1 MFQIRRLLKTGFAF
15 FVSLL
20 ILTGCN
26 SSRKFASDPIY
37 DMGKY
42 RTETKKSTPQ
52 KQTSPTVNKDKQNSS
67 KLNPSASALV
77 AEAKKWIG
85 TPYRYG
91 GHSRS
96 GTDCSG
102 FVMEVFRAAV
112 GIELPRTSRDQHKN
126 SIRIDAKQ
134 LEVGDLVFFATG
146 GSGGGVSHV
155 GIFIGDNNMIHAS
168 TSRGVMISGL
178 GEKYWVK
185 NYHSAG
191 RVAKF
196 KNMTS
201 KQSSVPAVGTRET
214 IPAQTAPAP
223 TPAKTS
229 KSTPV
234 KAEDVRAAVK
244 SKVKEKVK
252 KTVKE
257 KVKKEVKKQAKAS
270 TQKAKAKPV
279 KNAKAQPV
287 QSNTPPKNTV
297 EVSHTD
303 LEKILNQNNS
313 ETKNDIFD

>member
-1 MFQIRRLLKTGFAF
+1 MFQTRRLLKTVFAF
-15 FVSLL
+15 FVTLL
-20 ILTGCN
+20 ILTGCH

-37 DMGKY
+37 DMGRY
-42 RTETKKSTPQ
+42 RTETRKSTPQ
-52 KQTSPTVNKDKQNSS
+52 KQTSPAVESRSSS

-91 GHSRS
+91 GHSKS

-102 FVMEVFRAAV
+102 FIMEVFRAGV
-112 GIELPRTSRDQHKN
+112 GIELPRTSKDQHKN
-126 SIRIDAKQ
+126 STRINANQ

-146 GSGGGVSHV
+146 GSNGGVSHV
-155 GIFIGDNNMIHAS
+155 GLYIGDNNMIHAS

-185 NYHSAG
+185 TYHSAG

-201 KQSSVPAVGTRET
+201 KTPSAPVSEPRET
-214 IPAQTAPAP
+214 KPIQTAPAP
-223 TPAKTS
+223 TPAKTTQ
-229 KSTPV
+229 STPV
-234 KAEDVRAAVK
+234 KAEDIRDAVK

-252 KTVKE
+252 KTVKD
-257 KVKKEVKKQAKAS
+257 KVKKEVKKQAD
-270 TQKAKAKPV
+270 TKAKRAKSKPV
-279 KNAKAQPV
+279 KNAKAQPI
-287 QSNTPPKNTV
+287 QSNTPPKNAV

-303 LEKILNQNNS
+303 LDKILKQNS
-313 ETKNDIFD
+313 NDIFD

>member
-1 MFQIRRLLKTGFAF
+1 MFQTRRLLKTAFAF
-15 FVSLL
+15 FVSLM

-52 KQTSPTVNKDKQNSS
+52 KQTSPIVKDKPSSS

-112 GIELPRTSRDQHKN
+112 GIELPRTSKDQHK
-126 SIRIDAKQ
+126 SSTCIDVKQ

-201 KQSSVPAVGTRET
+201 KQSSVPAVET
-214 IPAQTAPAP
+214 QQPKPSQTKPTP
-223 TPAKTS
+223 TPAKTTQT
-229 KSTPV
+229 TPV
-234 KAEDVRAAVK
+234 KAEDVRAVVK

-270 TQKAKAKPV
+270 TKKAKAKPV

-303 LEKILNQNNS
+303 LDKILNQNNS
-313 ETKNDIFD
+313 KSKNDIFD